1 MSSPADTNSK
11 NKTKRSPVLPPNL
24 RTALS
29 LPREWLAMYDDYVTK
44 NAGQVSQ
51 MESALRSLTYIIPG
65 TRSSPDNLSSKH
77 PKAPSPFPSSPFAV
91 A

>member
-11 NKTKRSPVLPPNL
+11 NKTKRSPILPPNV
-24 RTALS
+24 RNAFS

-65 TRSSPDNLSSKH
+65 THFIPNNL
-77 PKAPSPFPSSPFAV
+77 SPFAV
-91 A
+91 ARPC